1 MDGNRS
7 IPHPSH
13 EGITI
18 CVLSHYWACGSGS
31 WDNVL
36 AVIVVVEPAP
46 PCGVDCSWE
55 RLRGRLEGNQGMCY
69 CDHITINNQQQ
80 IGQSN
85 ININH
90 HVTTSPRHLSPQ
102 PQLTPQGGT
111 GSTMTM
117 ARSLPQ
123 LPLPASTAGPIMM
136 KRAQDTDRDAPRV
149 LVFFTHWQL
158 LLDREGEEIFF
169 LLLYCHPFTVATVP
183 VLNIIWIPWIY
194 DF

>member
-18 CVLSHYWACGSGS
+18 CVLSHYWACGSGG

-46 PCGVDCSWE
+46 PCGVDCGWE
-55 RLRGRLEGNQGMCY
+55 RLRGQLEGNQGMCY

-80 IGQSN
+80 IRQSN
-85 ININH
+85 ININN
-90 HVTTSPRHLSPQ
+90 HVTVSPLS
-102 PQLTPQGGT
+102 
-111 GSTMTM
+111 
-117 ARSLPQ
+117 
-123 LPLPASTAGPIMM
+123 STAINTTGWNRLDNDNGKIIASATTTTGPIMM
-136 KRAQDTDRDAPRV
+136 KRARDADRDAPRA

-158 LLDREGEEIFF
+158 LLDREEIFF
-169 LLLYCHPFTVATVP
+169 LLLYCHHSQ
-183 VLNIIWIPWIY
+183 
-194 DF
+194 